1 MGKDGSKKVFGGG
14 NKDSIKEAAKSGR
27 YSKDKD
33 SSKSAYNGTETNN
46 DKKDAQSGATFE
58 NGDDTTR
65 DDREGRRGGRRG
77 RGRGRDRKGD
87 RGAHENDDGNGG
99 GPAANV
105 SLFDFFEDDSK
116 KKFNDKSKNK
126 QDKPTK
132 QDSHVEEKRRET
144 PRDKGSYGKDDMSKP
159 KGGRGKYNESDN
171 NRQSGSAKNDITSS
185 DGITFVKSER
195 GGGAGKRGRG
205 DRNTYKGGSREDR
218 YEEQPSRNERGSSK
232 EYDPPPR
239 RQKTKNIESEKREDE
254 KATGGKQHDRNYERG
269 GGRGRGRGRGGGD
282 RNMYQGD
289 SFSSQNNRDSN
300 NQQFERNDR
309 GGKSQRG
316 SNTNGPRNSSNVN
329 MQNDLDVKQ
338 TGKDRGD
345 FDNTR
350 GGRGRGGRGGGRGGN
365 SAGQVEGAMGRRNRD
380 NRNADTSDRD
390 FGEWNNAT
398 YHDAAQRLGRNSN
411 SQSGQQHYPATSSQQ
426 GVQHYPPQNTTSKS
440 NNQYHHQGGQNYN
453 HHNANY
459 HHQQHQMMNQFDN
472 MNLNDKRNHE
482 QDGYH
487 HKQNNG
493 YYFPAEQ
500 HPNSSAA
507 QGWTSHNYQQQ
518 MPNMQSEPPQTQV
531 PLPHPTDHNQQQQ
544 RHHPPR
550 QDHSKNK
557 TQNVAW
563 KEGDECMAKY
573 WEDDQFYKV
582 NVTSLHPSGKTAVVL
597 FLEYGNHE
605 EVLLTDIIPSS
616 DSPNNPGMSHSNV
629 TNVKALNQASGS
641 TRGFIPTT
649 PGLPPAFPQ

>member
-1 MGKDGSKKVFGGG
+1 M
-14 NKDSIKEAAKSGR
+14 
-27 YSKDKD
+27 
-33 SSKSAYNGTETNN
+33 
-46 DKKDAQSGATFE
+46 
-58 NGDDTTR
+58 
-65 DDREGRRGGRRG
+65 
-77 RGRGRDRKGD
+77 
-87 RGAHENDDGNGG
+87 
-99 GPAANV
+99 
-105 SLFDFFEDDSK
+105 
-116 KKFNDKSKNK
+116 
-126 QDKPTK
+126 
-132 QDSHVEEKRRET
+132 EEKKRET
-144 PRDKGSYGKDDMSKP
+144 PRDKGSYGKDDTSKP

-171 NRQSGSAKNDITSS
+171 NRQGGSAKNDITSS
-185 DGITFVKSER
+185 EGITFVKSER
-195 GGGAGKRGRG
+195 GGAGKRGRG
-205 DRNTYKGGSREDR
+205 DRNTYKGGSRDDR

-239 RQKTKNIESEKREDE
+239 RQKTKNIESEKREDD
-254 KATGGKQHDRNYERG
+254 KAAGGKQQDRNYERG

-282 RNMYQGD
+282 RNAYQGD

-316 SNTNGPRNSSNVN
+316 SNTNGPRNSNNVN
-329 MQNDLDVKQ
+329 MQNDFDVKQ

-345 FDNTR
+345 FENTR

-365 SAGQVEGAMGRRNRD
+365 SAVQVEGAKGRRNRD

-440 NNQYHHQGGQNYN
+440 NNQYHHQGGQNHN
-453 HHNANY
+453 HYNANY
-459 HHQQHQMMNQFDN
+459 PQQQHQMMNQFSN

-487 HKQNNG
+487 HRQNNG
-493 YYFPAEQ
+493 YYLPAEQ

-507 QGWTSHNYQQQ
+507 QGWTSQNYQQQ
-518 MPNMQSEPPQTQV
+518 MPNMQSEPSQTQV
-531 PLPHPTDHNQQQQ
+531 PLPHPTDPNQQQQ

-557 TQNVAW
+557 TQNIAW

-605 EVLLTDIIPSS
+605 EVLLTDIVPCS
-616 DSPNNPGMSHSNV
+616 DSPNHPGMSHSNV
-629 TNVKALNQASGS
+629 TNVKALNQASGAA
-641 TRGFIPTT
+641 RGFIPTT